1 MIEDTTARGL
11 APEQFPAHRRERNP
25 DYKAI
30 EKLKAEILI
39 EQVAAE
45 YGEFKLLGN
54 ERLLGRCVSPF
65 HTDKTASMTVFTDT
79 QRFKCFGIGCGIG
92 GDVIDLEEYAGKHAD
107 TWTAVVALSTRYDV
121 ELPGRPRRWHR
132 RQDEKARDHAHLR
145 RTVAARYQRRLFRV
159 FGLYLEDI
167 EDPNERREEGRL
179 FFEDLRPLAESMAI
193 RFLQRRGTA

>member
-1 MIEDTTARGL
+1 MIEDTTARDL
-11 APEQFPAHRRERNP
+11 APEQSPDHRRRP
-25 DYKAI
+25 YPVFKAI
-30 EKLKAEILI
+30 EKLKAEIPI

-45 YGEFKLLGN
+45 YGAFKLLGN
-54 ERLLGRCVSPF
+54 DRLVGRCVSPF
-65 HTDKTASMTVFTDT
+65 HTDKTPSMTVFTDT
-79 QRFKCFGIGCGIG
+79 QRFKCFGIGCGIS

-107 TWTAVVALSTRYDV
+107 VWTAVISLAQRYGV
-121 ELPGRPRRWHR
+121 ELPQQPGSWHR
-132 RQDEKARDHAHLR
+132 RQDEKARDRAHLR
-145 RTVAARYQRRLFRV
+145 RVVAARYQRRLFRV